1 MEKTIT
7 VNKDCEEIGVDLV
20 INDDFLCD
28 IVENIL
34 NNGSLD
40 DKFPNVLFYKVQR
53 AGHNLRVSVV
63 TDKFICDMIEEMDEI
78 LNGANT

>member
-1 MEKTIT
+1 MEKTVTI
-7 VNKDCEEIGVDLV
+7 NKDCEEIGVDLV

-40 DKFPNVLFYKVQR
+40 DKF
-53 AGHNLRVSVV
+53 
-63 TDKFICDMIEEMDEI
+63 ICDMIEEMDEI